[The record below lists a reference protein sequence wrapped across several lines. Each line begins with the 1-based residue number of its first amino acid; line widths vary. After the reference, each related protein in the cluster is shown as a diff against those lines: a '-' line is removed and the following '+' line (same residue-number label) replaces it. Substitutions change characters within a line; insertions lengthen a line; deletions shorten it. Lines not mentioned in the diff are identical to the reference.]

1 MSLLGLKGKRT
12 SIITL
17 LVELTARLIPQI
29 VKQGQHANQL
39 KFSKRSIRMLIPF
52 CFEIS
57 QVVWFFTCFGVIL
70 LGVDVGLGVGVIC
83 ALFAVVLS
91 LSR

>member
-1 MSLLGLKGKRT
+1 M
-12 SIITL
+12 
-17 LVELTARLIPQI
+17 
-29 VKQGQHANQL
+29 
-39 KFSKRSIRMLIPF
+39 FIPF

-57 QVVWFFTCFGVIL
+57 QVAWFFTCFGVIL

>member
-1 MSLLGLKGKRT
+1 
-12 SIITL
+12 
-17 LVELTARLIPQI
+17 
-29 VKQGQHANQL
+29 
-39 KFSKRSIRMLIPF
+39 MLIPF

-91 LSR
+91 LSRYVDFFPFPYFHLFSVGSGQL

>member
-1 MSLLGLKGKRT
+1 M
-12 SIITL
+12 
-17 LVELTARLIPQI
+17 
-29 VKQGQHANQL
+29 
-39 KFSKRSIRMLIPF
+39 FIPF
-52 CFEIS
+52 CVEIS

>member
-1 MSLLGLKGKRT
+1 MCAGSIKFQLLKRPRQGWGRERDDVVSVIFSLKSR
-12 SIITL
+12 L
-17 LVELTARLIPQI
+17 LYFFFAFL
-29 VKQGQHANQL
+29 
-39 KFSKRSIRMLIPF
+39 
-52 CFEIS
+52 

-83 ALFAVVLS
+83 TLFAVVLT